1 MTTYLPNKGLLST
14 GHMQALLQQHTGP
27 CPEVSLYSIY
37 ILRVQLTAKSGEK
50 DKVGR
55 EVGKGRGPP
64 FLQGAH
70 ISSEMPFGES
80 EEGIMGTWG
89 GG

>member
-1 MTTYLPNKGLLST
+1 MLFTFCECSSRLSLGRKT
-14 GHMQALLQQHTGP
+14 KWEGRW
-27 CPEVSLYSIY
+27 E
-37 ILRVQLTAKSGEK
+37 
-50 DKVGR
+50 KVG
-55 EVGKGRGPP
+55 GPP